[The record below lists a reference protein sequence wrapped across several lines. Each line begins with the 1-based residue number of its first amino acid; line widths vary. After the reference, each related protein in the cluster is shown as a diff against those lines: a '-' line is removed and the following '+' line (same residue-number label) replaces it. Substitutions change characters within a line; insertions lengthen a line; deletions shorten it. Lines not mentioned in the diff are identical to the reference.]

1 MFMIL
6 TCHTEVDRANQYG
19 NAKENPVEKQSF
31 NHIPVLLSFLAK
43 YEIPITFSLMVGGQ
57 AGTRLLK
64 FISEGVKFPLK
75 SELSVHFHFEEYNE
89 SERIWESGEITERK
103 IVDSYKA
110 FYEILGFRPISA
122 VFGHWVIDEGALK
135 LMKEIGV
142 KVDGSYAP
150 YRHNEN
156 FILKNPFR
164 WEDILEVPVV
174 SNGKYPLN
182 PFRSPYHLVLLK
194 QIIKHYHA
202 KEIVLHIG
210 FHSYDF
216 FNFNSDKV
224 NIRSESLRIFE
235 EILLFANNYDLKF
248 MNLSDT
254 LNYDFDPCTISYIPL
269 NARLKR
275 YIFLV
280 RDRIMRN
287 K

>member
-6 TCHTEVDRANQYG
+6 TCHTEVDRTNQYG
-19 NAKENPVEKQSF
+19 NAKEIPVEKQSF
-31 NHIPVLLSFLAK
+31 NHIPVLLSFLVK

-89 SERIWESGEITERK
+89 SERIWESGEITEWK

-110 FYEILGFRPISA
+110 FCEILGLRPISA
-122 VFGHWVIDEGALK
+122 VFAHWVIDERALK

-142 KVDGSYAP
+142 TVDGSYAP

-164 WEDILEVPVV
+164 WEDILLEVPVV
-174 SNGKYPLN
+174 SDGKYPLN
-182 PFRSPYHLVLLK
+182 PFQSPYHLVLLK

-202 KEIVLHIG
+202 KEVMLHLG

-216 FNFNSDKV
+216 FNFNRNKV
-224 NIRSESLRIFE
+224 SIRSKSLRIFE

-280 RDRIMRN
+280 RDRMRN